1 MPVSAGRLS
10 WLGAPTG
17 MIPLRFCRHSSHFG
31 LRIVVRLVFM
41 RHISPPLLLAALGSL
56 SLALGV
62 ASAASREWN
71 PVRSHPVEIGP
82 QASRLVVGF
91 RATPGNS
98 VTRAIRARAK
108 SQVMSVTQAQT
119 SEADVSSLS
128 LRTGVAVSRSRQLT
142 PR

>member
-41 RHISPPLLLAALGSL
+41 RHISPPLLLAALAGCL
-56 SLALGV
+56 GLALGV
-62 ASAASREWN
+62 ASAASREGN

-91 RATPGNS
+91 RATAGNS
-98 VTRAIRARAK
+98 VVKEIKSRRPQAIYVA
-108 SQVMSVTQAQT
+108 QAQT
-119 SEADVSSLS
+119 SRADVASL
-128 LRTGVAVSRSRQLT
+128 LQRTGIAT
-142 PR
+142 T